1 MQGPLEKALIECKR
15 DFIAVAGFSL
25 AINLLMLAVPIYML
39 QLFDRVLSSSSTE
52 TLILL
57 TIIVIVALAVFA
69 LLEAIRGH
77 VMTELGT
84 WLDRQLGPPILSGS
98 VTLNLRGPGEPSV
111 QGLRD
116 LGTFRTFLAGPAMFP
131 ILDAPWMPN
140 FVAIIF
146 VLHPLLGWVAL
157 GGALVLFGLAV
168 ANELASRKPLAKAS
182 GLSIRALNQAESVV
196 RNADAIEAMGMM
208 PNLIKRW
215 REKNSEMLEL
225 QGLASVRSG
234 RISALSKFC
243 RMVLQVSMLGT
254 GAWLALEGEL
264 SPGAMIAGS
273 ILMARALAPVEQ
285 AIGSWKQMVSARG
298 AYRRMKGQLAAAPP
312 PSETMPLPAPDGR
325 VEAEAETYAHPGATE
340 PTLRSVSFTL
350 VPGESMGL
358 IGPSASGKTT
368 LARLIVGNLQPR
380 VGHLRLDSMDVA
392 EWHSEDRGR
401 HVGYLPQDV
410 ELFPGSVRD
419 NIARMGEAQPE
430 AVIDAARIAGVHE
443 MILRLP
449 QGYDTEIGESG
460 ASLSGGE
467 RKRIALARALY
478 GTPKLVVL
486 DEPSAGLD
494 QAGEQALLDAIET
507 LKEREVT
514 LIVIAHRP
522 SALRPTK
529 LKNHWLR
536 AYCEHWTK
544 NCRTSEPSVSSTSSV
559 ISVSK
564 SNRPAKGAKAK
575 DVDG

>member
-1 MQGPLEKALIECKR
+1 MQGPLEKALIECR
-15 DFIAVAGFSL
+15 RGFFAVAGFSL

-39 QLFDRVLSSSSTE
+39 QLFDRVLSSRSTE
-52 TLILL
+52 TLVLL
-57 TIIVIVALAVFA
+57 TIIVVAALAVFA

-77 VMTELGT
+77 VMSELGT

-116 LGTFRTFLAGPAMFP
+116 LGTFRTFLTGPSMFP
-131 ILDAPWMPN
+131 ILDAPWMPI
-140 FVAIIF
+140 FVGIIF
-146 VLHPLLGWVAL
+146 LLHPLLGWVAL

-168 ANELASRKPLAKAS
+168 TNELVSRKPLAQAS

-208 PNLIKRW
+208 PNLVKRW
-215 REKNSEMLEL
+215 REKNSEMLTL

-234 RISALSKFC
+234 RIAALSKFC

-285 AIGSWKQMVSARG
+285 AIGSWKQMISARS
-298 AYRRMKGQLAAAPP
+298 AYRRMKAQLAAAPP

-325 VEAEAETYAHPGATE
+325 VEAEAVTYAHPGATE
-340 PTLRSVSFTL
+340 PTIRSVSFAL
-350 VPGESMGL
+350 EPGETMGL

-368 LARLIVGNLQPR
+368 LARLVVGNIQPR

-392 EWHSEDRGR
+392 EWSSEDRGR
-401 HVGYLPQDV
+401 HIGYLPQDV
-410 ELFPGSVRD
+410 ELFAGSVRD

-430 AVIDAARIAGVHE
+430 AVIDAARMAGVHE

-449 QGYDTEIGESG
+449 QGYDTEIGEAG
-460 ASLSGGE
+460 AALSGGE
-467 RKRIALARALY
+467 RQRIALARALY
-478 GTPKLVVL
+478 GSPKLVIL
-486 DEPSAGLD
+486 DEPNASLD
-494 QAGEQALLDAIET
+494 QAGEQALLDAIGT

-522 SALRPTK
+522 SVLRHVDK
-529 LKNHWLR
+529 ILVLR
-536 AYCEHWTK
+536 EGAVQTFGPRDE
-544 NCRTSEPSVSSTSSV
+544 V
-559 ISVSK
+559 IPKVTG
-564 SNRPAKGAKAK
+564 PADPQTATASG
-575 DVDG
+575 D

>member
-116 LGTFRTFLAGPAMFP
+116 LGTFRAFLAGPAMFP
-131 ILDAPWMPN
+131 ILDAPWMPI

-325 VEAEAETYAHPGATE
+325 VEAETVTYARPGATE

-467 RKRIALARALY
+467 RQRIALARALY

-486 DEPSAGLD
+486 DEPNASLD

-522 SALRPTK
+522 SVLRHVDK
-529 LKNHWLR
+529 ILVLR
-536 AYCEHWTK
+536 EGAVQTFGPRDEVIPQVTG
-544 NCRTSEPSVSSTSSV
+544 SADSQAVSVSSS
-559 ISVSK
+559 
-564 SNRPAKGAKAK
+564 GE
-575 DVDG
+575 

>member
-131 ILDAPWMPN
+131 ILDAPWMPI

-325 VEAEAETYAHPGATE
+325 VEAETVTYAHPGATE

-467 RKRIALARALY
+467 RQRIALARALY

-486 DEPSAGLD
+486 DGPNASLD

-522 SALRPTK
+522 SVLRHVDK
-529 LKNHWLR
+529 ILVLR
-536 AYCEHWTK
+536 EGAVQTFGPRDEVIPQVTGPAD
-544 NCRTSEPSVSSTSSV
+544 SQAVSVSSS
-559 ISVSK
+559 
-564 SNRPAKGAKAK
+564 GE
-575 DVDG
+575 

>member
-131 ILDAPWMPN
+131 ILDAPWMPI

-325 VEAEAETYAHPGATE
+325 VEAETVTYAHPGATE

-467 RKRIALARALY
+467 RQRIALARALY

-486 DEPSAGLD
+486 DEPNASLD

-522 SALRPTK
+522 SVLRHVDK
-529 LKNHWLR
+529 ILVLR
-536 AYCEHWTK
+536 EGAVQTFGPRDEVIPQVTG
-544 NCRTSEPSVSSTSSV
+544 SADSQAVSVSSS
-559 ISVSK
+559 
-564 SNRPAKGAKAK
+564 GE
-575 DVDG
+575 

>member
-131 ILDAPWMPN
+131 ILDAPWMPI

-325 VEAEAETYAHPGATE
+325 VEAETVTYAHPGATE

-467 RKRIALARALY
+467 RQRIALARALY

-486 DEPSAGLD
+486 DEPNASLD

-522 SALRPTK
+522 SVLRHVDK
-529 LKNHWLR
+529 ILVLR
-536 AYCEHWTK
+536 EGAVQTFGPRDEVIPQVTGPAD
-544 NCRTSEPSVSSTSSV
+544 SQAVSVSSS
-559 ISVSK
+559 
-564 SNRPAKGAKAK
+564 GE
-575 DVDG
+575 

>member
-131 ILDAPWMPN
+131 ILDAPWMPI

-264 SPGAMIAGS
+264 SSGAMIAGS

-298 AYRRMKGQLAAAPP
+298 ACRRMKGQLAAAPP

-325 VEAEAETYAHPGATE
+325 VEAETVTYAHPGATE

-467 RKRIALARALY
+467 RQRIALARALY

-486 DEPSAGLD
+486 DEPNASLD

-522 SALRPTK
+522 SVLRHVDK
-529 LKNHWLR
+529 ILVLR
-536 AYCEHWTK
+536 EGAVQTFGPRDEVIPQVTGPAD
-544 NCRTSEPSVSSTSSV
+544 SQAVSVSSS
-559 ISVSK
+559 
-564 SNRPAKGAKAK
+564 GE
-575 DVDG
+575 

>member
-15 DFIAVAGFSL
+15 GFIAVAGFSL

-39 QLFDRVLSSSSTE
+39 QLFDRVLSSRSTE
-52 TLILL
+52 TLVLL
-57 TIIVIVALAVFA
+57 TVIVIAALAVFA

-116 LGTFRTFLAGPAMFP
+116 LGTFRTFLTGPAMFP
-131 ILDAPWMPN
+131 ILDAPWMPI

-146 VLHPLLGWVAL
+146 LLHPLLGWVSL
-157 GGALVLFGLAV
+157 GGALILFALAV
-168 ANELASRKPLAKAS
+168 TNELVSRKPLAQAS

-208 PNLIKRW
+208 PNLVKRW
-215 REKNSEMLEL
+215 REKNSEMLAL

-234 RISALSKFC
+234 RIAALSKFC
-243 RMVLQVSMLGT
+243 RLILQVSMLGT
-254 GAWLALEGEL
+254 GAWLVLEGEL

-285 AIGSWKQMVSARG
+285 AIGSWKQMVSARS
-298 AYRRMKGQLAAAPP
+298 AYRRMKAQLAAAPP

-325 VEAEAETYAHPGATE
+325 VEAETVTYAHPGATE
-340 PTLRSVSFTL
+340 PTLRSISFML
-350 VPGESMGL
+350 EPGETMGL

-368 LARLIVGNLQPR
+368 LARLIVGNTQPR

-392 EWHSEDRGR
+392 EWDSQDRGR

-410 ELFPGSVRD
+410 ELFSGSVRD

-430 AVIDAARIAGVHE
+430 AVIDAARMAGVHE

-449 QGYDTEIGESG
+449 QGYDTEIGEAG
-460 ASLSGGE
+460 AALSGGE
-467 RKRIALARALY
+467 RQRIALARALY

-486 DEPSAGLD
+486 DEPNASLD
-494 QAGEQALLDAIET
+494 QAGEQALA
-507 LKEREVT
+507 RC
-514 LIVIAHRP
+514 H
-522 SALRPTK
+522 
-529 LKNHWLR
+529 
-536 AYCEHWTK
+536 
-544 NCRTSEPSVSSTSSV
+544 
-559 ISVSK
+559 
-564 SNRPAKGAKAK
+564 
-575 DVDG
+575 

>member
-15 DFIAVAGFSL
+15 GFIAVAGFSP

-57 TIIVIVALAVFA
+57 TVIVIVALAVFA
-69 LLEAIRGH
+69 LPEAIRGH

-116 LGTFRTFLAGPAMFP
+116 LGTFRTFLAGPGMFP
-131 ILDAPWMPN
+131 ILDAPWMPI

-168 ANELASRKPLAKAS
+168 TNDLASRKPLAKAS

-264 SPGAMIAGS
+264 SPGAMIGGS

-285 AIGSWKQMVSARG
+285 GLITAQFNPGILYSRIDGKLKSQTKSTEWYVPSAEAGHATARYHLAQRFENGRGDRARLRRG
-298 AYRRMKGQLAAAPP
+298 AALG
-312 PSETMPLPAPDGR
+312 D
-325 VEAEAETYAHPGATE
+325 
-340 PTLRSVSFTL
+340 
-350 VPGESMGL
+350 
-358 IGPSASGKTT
+358 
-368 LARLIVGNLQPR
+368 PR
-380 VGHLRLDSMDVA
+380 VGD
-392 EWHSEDRGR
+392 G
-401 HVGYLPQDV
+401 Q
-410 ELFPGSVRD
+410 
-419 NIARMGEAQPE
+419 
-430 AVIDAARIAGVHE
+430 
-443 MILRLP
+443 
-449 QGYDTEIGESG
+449 
-460 ASLSGGE
+460 
-467 RKRIALARALY
+467 
-478 GTPKLVVL
+478 
-486 DEPSAGLD
+486 
-494 QAGEQALLDAIET
+494 
-507 LKEREVT
+507 
-514 LIVIAHRP
+514 
-522 SALRPTK
+522 
-529 LKNHWLR
+529 
-536 AYCEHWTK
+536 
-544 NCRTSEPSVSSTSSV
+544 RT
-559 ISVSK
+559 
-564 SNRPAKGAKAK
+564 A
-575 DVDG
+575 